1 MNHTE
6 YSETSKCQSATREV
20 NGRNITL
27 IDTPGFFDNRKNI
40 EDLKPETAKCITE
53 CPPGPHA
60 FLIILKVEKF
70 TEQEK
75 EVVSKIKQTFSEEAF
90 KYAVVVFTHGDQ
102 LPEGMTIE
110 EFVSG
115 NEDLRDLLEKCGG
128 RCHVVDN
135 KNWKNNQHEKYR
147 NNQIQVGN
155 LLNTI
160 TEMVNTNSGGFY
172 TNEML
177 QAVNRQIQEEER
189 RIQSS
194 PGHVSQKDELFDAV
208 PEASGGRVCVEIVQ
222 GTIETQQVDAVVSP
236 MVLHYPLSTR
246 IGNILNEIVGP
257 QLTSRFRAEE
267 RDESMPGDSVLV
279 EGLPGL
285 PSHAVFFL
293 NLCRWDN
300 DENGLPV
307 QVLRVGI
314 SNILTA
320 CENRGFG
327 SVAFPVLGSGLAL
340 RIPDTV
346 VAKVLLEEVN
356 KFEQGRTNSSPLL
369 VRIVIYPNDDE
380 TYEVFTSVQ
389 KSVKCNEFVD
399 DYQQQDQGKASTT
412 KRLILLG
419 KTGSG
424 KSYLGNTFFGEDL
437 FEVNHTPNSGTKKC
451 QAETRAIDGS
461 SITLIDTPGFFDT
474 ESEEDVR
481 PEIMSCITECAPG
494 PHAFLIVLRVD
505 KFSKHEQEV
514 INKILENFSEGAL
527 QYAVIVFTHG
537 NQLPEGMKIEEFV
550 SQNEKLNDLVKRCG
564 GRCHVFD
571 SVNWKNKQQNNYRSN
586 QFQLEA
592 LLQTIDKM
600 VVENSGR
607 YYTNGLL
614 RSAERKIQIREAR
627 IRESSGNLTPEE
639 VRKQAKTDVF
649 NDFMICLTGAAT
661 GALLGAFFGVAI
673 MVKHVLSFVRPAEL
687 LKSSKKISALAGART
702 VMAAAGGQVALAGV
716 VAGVA
721 VATAAV
727 VGGVKGG
734 IVGRDAAKGAK
745 NPMEA
750 MKMAAEAVM
759 EEGTSEFNRI

>member
-1 MNHTE
+1 MDDIHQ
-6 YSETSKCQSATREV
+6 YPV
-20 NGRNITL
+20 
-27 IDTPGFFDNRKNI
+27 FF
-40 EDLKPETAKCITE
+40 ECHKPLGEQQVK
-53 CPPGPHA
+53 
-60 FLIILKVEKF
+60 KVEAYFRVRRRSGGGECAPLRTVADNVYCLTFRCQKDQ
-70 TEQEK
+70 QEVLK
-75 EVVSKIKQTFSEEAF
+75 RSEH
-90 KYAVVVFTHGDQ
+90 AVELADGRLVFTVRGSWEAPTPSNSTTPTA
-102 LPEGMTIE
+102 PEGDPQSIPASGASSNGEDCELQPNDQPSTSPKERPKAE
-110 EFVSG
+110 E
-115 NEDLRDLLEKCGG
+115 D
-128 RCHVVDN
+128 
-135 KNWKNNQHEKYR
+135 
-147 NNQIQVGN
+147 
-155 LLNTI
+155 
-160 TEMVNTNSGGFY
+160 
-172 TNEML
+172 
-177 QAVNRQIQEEER
+177 QEEELTPEC
-189 RIQSS
+189 SS
-194 PGHVSQKDELFDAV
+194 AHLHPDEERANSGAVGEISNVGTGKDTLDGYYEYHSEESPDQELFDAV

-236 MVLHYPLSTR
+236 MVLHDPLSTR

-285 PSHAVFFL
+285 PSHAVFFV
-293 NLCRWDN
+293 NLCRWDD
-300 DENGLPV
+300 DENGSSV

-340 RIPDTV
+340 RFPDTV

-356 KFEQGRTNSSPLL
+356 KFEQGRASSSPLL

-380 TYEVFTSVQ
+380 AYEVFTSVQ
-389 KSVKCNEFVD
+389 KALKCKEFVD
-399 DYQQQDQGKASTT
+399 DYQQQDQGKVSTT

-424 KSYLGNTFFGEDL
+424 KSYLGNTIFGEDL

-474 ESEEDVR
+474 ESEEDVQ
-481 PEIMSCITECAPG
+481 PEIMRCITECAPG

-514 INKILENFSEGAL
+514 INTILKNFSEGAL

-537 NQLPEGMKIEEFV
+537 NQLPKGMKIEEFV
-550 SQNEKLNDLVKRCG
+550 SQNEKLNDLVKKCG

-571 SVNWKNKQQNNYRSN
+571 SENWKNKQQNNYRSN

-607 YYTNGLL
+607 YYTNDVLQ
-614 RSAERKIQIREAR
+614 SVERKIQIREAH

-661 GALLGAFFGVAI
+661 GALLGAFFGVASR
-673 MVKHVLSFVRPAEL
+673 VKDVLSFVRPAEL
-687 LKSSKKISALAGART
+687 WKSAKKIPALAGAPT
-702 VMAAAGGQVALAGV
+702 AMAAAGGEVALTTAV

-721 VATAAV
+721 LTAMAV

-734 IVGRDAAKGAK
+734 TVGRDAAKGAK

-759 EEGTSEFNRI
+759 KEGTS

>member
-1 MNHTE
+1 MDDIHQ
-6 YSETSKCQSATREV
+6 YPV
-20 NGRNITL
+20 
-27 IDTPGFFDNRKNI
+27 FF
-40 EDLKPETAKCITE
+40 ECHKPLGEQQVK
-53 CPPGPHA
+53 
-60 FLIILKVEKF
+60 KVEAYFRVRRRSGGGECAPLRTVADNVYCLTFRCQKDQ
-70 TEQEK
+70 QEVLK
-75 EVVSKIKQTFSEEAF
+75 RSEH
-90 KYAVVVFTHGDQ
+90 AVELADGRLVFTVRGSWEAPTPSNSTTPTA
-102 LPEGMTIE
+102 PEGDPQSIPASGASSNGEDCELQPNDQPSTSPKERPKAE
-110 EFVSG
+110 E
-115 NEDLRDLLEKCGG
+115 D
-128 RCHVVDN
+128 
-135 KNWKNNQHEKYR
+135 
-147 NNQIQVGN
+147 
-155 LLNTI
+155 
-160 TEMVNTNSGGFY
+160 
-172 TNEML
+172 
-177 QAVNRQIQEEER
+177 QEEELTPEC
-189 RIQSS
+189 SS
-194 PGHVSQKDELFDAV
+194 AHLHPDE

-236 MVLHYPLSTR
+236 MVLHDPLSTR

-285 PSHAVFFL
+285 PSHAVFFV
-293 NLCRWDN
+293 NLCRWDD
-300 DENGLPV
+300 DENGSSV

-340 RIPDTV
+340 RFPDTV

-356 KFEQGRTNSSPLL
+356 KFEQGRASSSPLL

-380 TYEVFTSVQ
+380 AYEVFTSVQ
-389 KSVKCNEFVD
+389 KALKCKEFVD
-399 DYQQQDQGKASTT
+399 DYQQQDQGKVSTT

-424 KSYLGNTFFGEDL
+424 KSYLGNTIFGEDL

-474 ESEEDVR
+474 ESEEDVQ
-481 PEIMSCITECAPG
+481 PEIMRCITECAPG

-514 INKILENFSEGAL
+514 INTILKNFSEGAL

-537 NQLPEGMKIEEFV
+537 NQLPKGMKIEEFV
-550 SQNEKLNDLVKRCG
+550 SQNEKLNDLVKKCG

-571 SVNWKNKQQNNYRSN
+571 SENWKNKQQNNYRSN

-607 YYTNGLL
+607 YYTNDVLQ
-614 RSAERKIQIREAR
+614 SVERKIQIREAH

-661 GALLGAFFGVAI
+661 GALLGAFFGVASR
-673 MVKHVLSFVRPAEL
+673 VKDVLSFVRPAEL
-687 LKSSKKISALAGART
+687 WKSAKKIPALAGAPT
-702 VMAAAGGQVALAGV
+702 AMAAAGGEVALTTAV

-721 VATAAV
+721 LTAMAV

-734 IVGRDAAKGAK
+734 TVGRDAAKGAK

-759 EEGTSEFNRI
+759 KEGTS